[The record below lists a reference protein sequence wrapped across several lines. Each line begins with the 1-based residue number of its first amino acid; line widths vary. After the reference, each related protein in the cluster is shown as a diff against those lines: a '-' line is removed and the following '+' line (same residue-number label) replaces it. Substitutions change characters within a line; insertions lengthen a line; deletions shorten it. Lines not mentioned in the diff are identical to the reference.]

1 MKIIKSI
8 IITSLPPPDK
18 IQLFFNL
25 SFNSTMQFI
34 SGILR
39 DLQYFNSTAIA
50 IFSGAP
56 LD

>member
-1 MKIIKSI
+1 MKIIKNI

-34 SGILR
+34 SSILR

>member
-18 IQLFFNL
+18 TQLFFNL
-25 SFNSTMQFI
+25 SFNSNMQFI

-56 LD
+56 LH